1 MTDVGK
7 LLVRLSV
14 GLMAFHGVDKLH
26 HGLAFI
32 HQALAA
38 KGLPAFVAY
47 GVYLGE
53 LVAPVLVLVGFL
65 ARPAGVLVSFTML
78 FAIWLVHTDQLFS
91 LNEFGGVALELNW
104 MYVLAGLA
112 VACLG
117 SGRYSLSRGRG
128 KWD

>member
-7 LLVRLSV
+7 LLVRLCV
-14 GLMAFHGVDKLH
+14 GLMLFHGVHKLQ
-26 HGLAFI
+26 HGVDFI
-32 HQALAA
+32 TQSLAA
-38 KGLPAFVAY
+38 RGIPGFVAY

-53 LVAPVLVLVGFL
+53 VVAPLLVLVGFL
-65 ARPAGVLVSFTML
+65 ARPAGAVVSFTML
-78 FAIWLVHTDQLFS
+78 FAIWLVHGDILFS
-91 LNEFGGVALELNW
+91 LSDHGGLALELNW
-104 MYVLAGLA
+104 LYFLCGLA